1 MSMDI
6 AIRSLLEILADKKG
20 SDLHLTVGVPPMVR
34 VDGTLLEVEGYT
46 PLTPPQIELIAK
58 DIVNAPGKWEALTTQ
73 MEVDFSFGI
82 EGVGRFRVNA
92 YHQRGSLALAIRL
105 IPFEPWPLRALG
117 LPQVLEELA
126 LKPQGFI
133 LVAGPTGS
141 GKSTTLA
148 SLVDAI
154 NQAKRAHIVTIEDP
168 IEYLHRHRRSV
179 VNQREIGQDSV
190 SFPRALR
197 SVLRE
202 DPDVVLIGEMR
213 DLESIEAALH
223 IAETGHMVF
232 STLHTNSA
240 VQTINRVIDVF
251 PPHQQAQVRTQLSF
265 VLDAVLCQRLLPK
278 VGGGRV
284 MVYEFLVATPAVRNL
299 IREGKAHQIYSQM
312 QMGQEKTRMVTM
324 SQMLAEAFAR
334 GTISEEDALY
344 AASDAEEFYRALQLF
359 KNTKNNGPLLRGRP
373 S

>member
-34 VDGTLLEVEGYT
+34 VDGTLLELEGYT
-46 PLTPPQIELIAK
+46 PLTPPQIELVAK

-105 IPFEPWPLRALG
+105 IPYEPWPLRTLG
-117 LPQVLEELA
+117 LPQALEELT

-133 LVAGPTGS
+133 LVTGPTGS

-148 SLVDAI
+148 SMIDAI
-154 NQAKRAHIVTIEDP
+154 NQAKSAHIVTIEDP

-190 SFPRALR
+190 SFQRALR

-240 VQTINRVIDVF
+240 VQTINRIIDVF

-284 MVYEFLVATPAVRNL
+284 MVYEFLIATPAVRNL
-299 IREGKAHQIYSQM
+299 IREGKTHQIYSQM

-324 SQMLAEAFAR
+324 SQMLAEAFAK

-344 AASDAEEFYRALQLF
+344 AASDTEEFYRALQLF
-359 KNTKNNGPLLRGRP
+359 KNAKNNGPLLRGRP